1 MAVSSFPG
9 SGGADSSGRKFS
21 DFEQTELQRLETL
34 RGLAQ
39 NPEQE
44 KLYALFIQHIIS
56 DQKIQDKEYNTVV
69 KKLARDLAMIVRHA
83 AAHQKSFGEKDHV
96 EIASYLSVYTGNSAP
111 GDSSTKYV
119 LSAVAPD
126 LYSDLFKMIHFYN
139 LHARFEE
146 ESKAFRV
153 PTSMRRA
160 YNSWVKVNGSWI
172 DEVADRRVADSQDVA
187 DQEMQSPVNAIV
199 EDIRV
204 ALEEFDGLSEEELLH
219 LTKCLSEFIAPPEGA
234 DASPDAYEKN
244 MHGFFDSVDVPVLH
258 DLFRLAHLCC
268 LDKEMEG
275 FRGHM
280 MPPSVQSVYD
290 EWKQSNREWL
300 ASLCSKKDIVSQRV
314 ASLPSESGAV
324 MSEAFKVVQ
333 SANLKYVQVDDPLVT
348 HHNHDEMGSFSDFH
362 ATGDVSSGGRVSQNR
377 TNVLV
382 MALCADQDKTITVLS
397 ERKVEGA
404 TAKRYPY
411 DIVEIEMPDYKA
423 RVLVCNWVGFSTFII
438 RDPLP
443 LGDQPIEIG
452 NLKDDPMA
460 WSIPFVNQN
469 QWVKDVLAHLDTP
482 VNELTPQLKHRS
494 SWYDKGAAVVESFV
508 AHIVHTGYVPQT
520 GDESPIAYGPLA
532 GQSTWSRVYGA
543 LHRGYV
549 EGLERDK
556 SFKALFESLK
566 QNDPVLEKFISAT
579 PLRIPAGVVYE
590 DCFEFVAS
598 YDLPPDVAFYD
609 SFTIGGLSPGL
620 VSLAF
625 KHSAVADWRDYVSPD
640 APEPR
645 SLDDFVVG
653 SELAHHH
660 PKGGLT
666 LVRKPS

>member
-9 SGGADSSGRKFS
+9 SGEADSSGGNFS
-21 DFEQTELQRLETL
+21 DFEQTELQRLEAL

-39 NPEQE
+39 NSAQE

-56 DQKIQDKEYNTVV
+56 DQKVQDKEHNAIT
-69 KKLARDLAMIVRHA
+69 KKLGRDLAMIVRHA
-83 AAHQKSFGEKDHV
+83 TAYQESFSEKDHA
-96 EIASYLSVYTGNSAP
+96 EIASYLSVYTGNTGP
-111 GDSSTKYV
+111 VDFGTKSV
-119 LSAVAPD
+119 LSAVVPD
-126 LYSDLFKMIHFYN
+126 LYPDLFRMIHFYN

-160 YNSWVKVNGSWI
+160 YNSWVKVNKTWI
-172 DEVADRRVADSQDVA
+172 DEVADKRTAAPQDEA
-187 DQEMQSPVNAIV
+187 DQEIQLSVNAIV

-204 ALEEFDGLSEEELLH
+204 ALEEFGGLPEEELLH
-219 LTKCLSEFIAPPEGA
+219 LTKCLSDFIVPPEGP
-234 DASPDAYEKN
+234 DTSQDAYKES
-244 MHGFFDSVDVPVLH
+244 MHGFFDSVDVSVLH
-258 DLFRLAHLCC
+258 DLFKLAHLCC
-268 LDKEMEG
+268 LDKEMEC
-275 FRGHM
+275 FRSHM

-290 EWKQSNREWL
+290 EWKQNNREWL
-300 ASLCSKKDIVSQRV
+300 ASLHSKDIVPQQV
-314 ASLPSESGAV
+314 ASSSSESSAV
-324 MSEAFKVVQ
+324 ISEAFKAVQ

-348 HHNHDEMGSFSDFH
+348 HHNHDEMGSFPDFH
-362 ATGDVSSGGRVSQNR
+362 ATGDVSPGGRVPQNR

-404 TAKRYPY
+404 TTKRYPY
-411 DIVEIEMPDYKA
+411 DIIEIEMPDDRA

-438 RDPLP
+438 RNPLP
-443 LGDQPIEIG
+443 LRDQPIEIG
-452 NLKDDPMA
+452 DLKDDPMA

-494 SWYDKGAAVVESFV
+494 SWYGKGAAVVESFI

-543 LHRGYV
+543 LHRGYI
-549 EGLERDK
+549 EGLEHGR

-566 QNDPVLEKFISAT
+566 QSDPVLEKFISAT

-598 YDLPPDVAFYD
+598 YDLPPDEAFYD
-609 SFTIGGLSPGL
+609 SFTIGGLNPGL

-625 KHSAVADWRDYVSPD
+625 KHCAVADWRDYVSPD

-653 SELAHHH
+653 SELAYHH